1 MIPTSV
7 RRAVEP
13 IIIPPGYG
21 LRLLPETAV
30 AQLASDFLAT
40 DQPVD
45 RSQYAYLYNKLLVWE
60 PPRKRHRYVLGVDVS
75 GGMGLDRSVV
85 DVARIGTLHE
95 PDEQVAQFV
104 TGSLDPADLA
114 YVIDAAGR
122 FYRDKEGTPALV
134 AIECNGLGMGCQ
146 SELIRHLGY
155 SNLFIWQY
163 EDAATVEGR
172 YTRKYGWW
180 TSVRTRPLI
189 VGRYIKA
196 VRSLDPVSGKPDYLI
211 NSPLTMEEL
220 ADFQTTGALYDAS
233 AADGAWDDCIMAG
246 AIAVHV
252 CQTEQF
258 DSQEPMTE
266 HRRRLNEERAR
277 AEEGGQQKTT
287 RDFRNTDCTYDDYKR
302 GYSDEDL

>member
-13 IIIPPGYG
+13 ILIPPGFG
-21 LRLLPETAV
+21 LRMLPPDAV
-30 AQLASDFLAT
+30 TTLSSNFLAT
-40 DQPVD
+40 DQAVD
-45 RSQYAYLYNKLLVWE
+45 RSQYAYLYDKMLVWE
-60 PPRKRHRYVLGVDVS
+60 APRKRHRYVIGVDVS

-85 DVARIGTLHE
+85 DVTRIGTLHE

-104 TGSLDPADLA
+104 TGTLDPADLA

-122 FYRDKEGTPALV
+122 FYKDKENNSALV
-134 AIECNGLGMGCQ
+134 AIECNGLGLGTQ

-155 SNLFIWQY
+155 ENLFIWQY
-163 EDAATVEGR
+163 EDAATPEGR

-180 TSVRTRPLI
+180 TSIRTRPLI

-196 VRSLDPVSGKPDYLI
+196 VRSLDPVTGKPDYLI
-211 NSPLTMEEL
+211 NSPFTLEEL
-220 ADFQTTGALYDAS
+220 ADFQTTGALYDAC

-252 CQTEQF
+252 AQTEQF
-258 DSQEPMTE
+258 DSSESTTE

-277 AEEGGQQKTT
+277 AETEGTKTVR
-287 RDFRNTDCTYDDYKR
+287 RDFRNTDCTYDDYQR
-302 GYSDEDL
+302 GYSVEDV